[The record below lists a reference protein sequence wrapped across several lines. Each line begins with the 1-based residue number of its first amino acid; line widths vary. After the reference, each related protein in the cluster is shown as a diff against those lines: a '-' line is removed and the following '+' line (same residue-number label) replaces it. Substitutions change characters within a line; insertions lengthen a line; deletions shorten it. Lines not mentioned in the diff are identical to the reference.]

1 MLLEEV
7 NVCHNVRDIP
17 GIEIAVIPHSP
28 NVNRSVWMLQEEVN
42 AFLNAKGTLEIRIAV
57 TLLNV
62 NKSV

>member
-17 GIEIAVIPHSP
+17 GIEIAVIPHSL

-42 AFLNAKGTLEIRIAV
+42 AFLNA
-57 TLLNV
+57 
-62 NKSV
+62 